1 VANRRIAVEDGDAVA
16 YAELERD
23 YPPSLVFSEPPDSAW
38 QPHWEELPLMERNA
52 QEELKAH
59 LKASNEEF
67 QKLATRHSEL
77 AQQLDALELLPHLTQ
92 EQELEETRLK
102 KLKLRLKD
110 QMEAIMS
117 QYRSQQVA

>member
-1 VANRRIAVEDGDAVA
+1 
-16 YAELERD
+16 
-23 YPPSLVFSEPPDSAW
+23 
-38 QPHWEELPLMERNA
+38 MERNA

-59 LKASNEEF
+59 LMATNEEF
-67 QKLATRHSEL
+67 RALAAQHSEF
-77 AQQLDALELLPHLTQ
+77 ASKLDALLALPHLTYE
-92 EQELEETRLK
+92 EQMEETRLK